1 MNHEHQTMEGDL
13 RLMRIWLK
21 SSKSIYNRIVE
32 DVKSHG
38 LTLDH
43 FSVLELLYN
52 KGPQHIQTISDKLM
66 IPSGSITY
74 VVNKLEGKDL
84 VYKEQEETNKRFWK
98 VCLTDQGEALFK
110 EIFPKHLKIIEQ
122 IFQPL
127 DDNQKVEL
135 AELMKIVGL
144 HVQED
149 K

>member
-52 KGPQHIQTISDKLM
+52 KGDRKSTRLNSSH
-66 IPSGSITY
+66 
-74 VVNKLEGKDL
+74 
-84 VYKEQEETNKRFWK
+84 
-98 VCLTDQGEALFK
+98 
-110 EIFPKHLKIIEQ
+110 
-122 IFQPL
+122 
-127 DDNQKVEL
+127 
-135 AELMKIVGL
+135 
-144 HVQED
+144 
-149 K
+149 